1 MSDFKSSPTA
11 QGAGSSEPGRFRQ
24 SGQSG
29 LLNAHKTRADHNMA
43 KQMNLQITIRS
54 LLLTIFAISLTA
66 CGGKVDCNSSAP
78 KKDALEIIQSN
89 LNNAV
94 WYNEMKLAITGEPK
108 LENIKTLDTQN
119 DGKQSQCVG
128 SYTLT
133 YNEKPHSIDV
143 AYDLTYL
150 EDKKDTEVKV
160 AVRDV
165 QSGLMGLAV
174 SERPIKN
181 GEEKVFDTYNG
192 NLIAVRRWKKGRE
205 DGVQEYYDRES
216 KAMVRQY
223 TSVDG
228 EKNGPEKAWGAN
240 GKLMT
245 DLTWKNG
252 KATGFATTEGG
263 AGYTIVQLKDGLK
276 EGPQKTYEAS
286 QDSEHLAKIENFKNG
301 KLDGLTQKFNEQG
314 KIIFEVLYRE
324 GRLAMEDNKTAQTI
338 NTCVA
343 GLEADYRKNWSTSY
357 YRPGEMDEHVN
368 YKRPDWESACKEGR
382 LP

>member
-1 MSDFKSSPTA
+1 MVKHMNIRL
-11 QGAGSSEPGRFRQ
+11 GAHV
-24 SGQSG
+24 
-29 LLNAHKTRADHNMA
+29 LL
-43 KQMNLQITIRS
+43 IS
-54 LLLTIFAISLTA
+54 LSAVALTA
-66 CGGKVDCNSSAP
+66 CGGKADCNSSAS
-78 KKDALEIIQSN
+78 KKDVLEIIQSN

-108 LENIKTLDTQN
+108 LESIKTLDTQN

-165 QSGLMGLAV
+165 QGGLMGLAV

-205 DGVQEYYDRES
+205 DGVQEYYDRE
-216 KAMVRQY
+216 KKTLVRQY

-228 EKNGPEKAWGAN
+228 EKNGPEKAWWAD

-252 KATGFATTEGG
+252 KATGFATTDGNDNISATRG
-263 AGYTIVQLKDGLK
+263 SDYTIVQLKDGLK

-286 QDSEHLAKIENFKNG
+286 QDGEHLEKIENYKDG
-301 KLDGLTQKFNEQG
+301 KLDGLTQKLNKQG
-314 KIIFEVLYRE
+314 KIIFEVLYSQ
-324 GRLAMEDNKTAQTI
+324 GRLALDDSKTAQAI
-338 NTCVA
+338 NSCVN
-343 GLEADYRKNWSTSY
+343 GWVDEYRSSWSSTNKNEVDQQIE
-357 YRPGEMDEHVN
+357 YR
-368 YKRPDWESACKEGR
+368 RADWESQCKNGK
-382 LP
+382 LPPSAMR